1 MAKIR
6 ETFYSI
12 SSRIGNSEFET
23 VQVLLLGRER
33 FYWETTKHISAQLIS
48 ETSDLL
54 ENLVVFL
61 QIQMNCLKNEHI
73 S

>member
-6 ETFYSI
+6 EPFYSI
-12 SSRIGNSEFET
+12 SSRFGNSEFET